1 MRTVLKIMSW
11 YKVRCAFFY
20 SWRIP
25 YPYPKTWNQ
34 GEGKMRDKNSLGC
47 CTRNT
52 YNQLLELKLPLGGK
66 QCLCRKIWVVAQ
78 SPNDCN
84 DCKWCVSGMMHHG
97 VSNQSLQNGPL
108 MSARAVAA
116 MQQQSHLVNRG
127 QSPHQVHTIS
137 VPQPRIQVCNW
148 SNLLIW
154 EFNVI

>member
-1 MRTVLKIMSW
+1 MCFLLYLTHSLS
-11 YKVRCAFFY
+11 F
-20 SWRIP
+20 
-25 YPYPKTWNQ
+25 YPKTWNQ
-34 GEGKMRDKNSLGC
+34 GEGKMRDENSLGC

-52 YNQLLELKLPLGGK
+52 YNRLFELKLPLETAGK
-66 QCLCRKIWVVAQ
+66 QWLCRKMWVVEQ
-78 SPNDCN
+78 SPNTGSNYCE
-84 DCKWCVSGMMHHG
+84 WCVAGMMHHG

-137 VPQPRIQVCNW
+137 VPQPRIQVYNW